1 MTSMALRC
9 HFPLRRG
16 KARLRLGIPAQLLSL
31 HGRSRVT
38 LLDLS
43 ETGARLRYQG
53 EPVRDVVIEW
63 LGYEAFGKVVRRG
76 GGELGVRFDEPI
88 AERWVL
94 DTRERLPAI
103 ARGEDHVTRY
113 AREWVRGL
121 EGPAGPGHAD
131 HRREVLGFA
140 ATARRRGLGRPP
152 SAFRSWLR
160 TARPF
165 LIGGVAIGLVVG
177 YLSIYF

>member
-43 ETGARLRYQG
+43 ETGARLRYDG
-53 EPVRDVVIEW
+53 EPVGDVVIEW
-63 LGYEAFGKVVRRG
+63 LGYEAFGKVVRRSG
-76 GGELGVRFDEPI
+76 RELGVRFDEPI

-103 ARGEDHVTRY
+103 ARGEDHLTRF
-113 AREWVRGL
+113 AREWARGL
-121 EGPAGPGHAD
+121 DLQGDSGPGD
-131 HRREVLGFA
+131 HRLTVLGYSP
-140 ATARRRGLGRPP
+140 TARRRGLRRPP
-152 SAFRSWLR
+152 SAVRTWLGA
-160 TARPF
+160 ARPF
-165 LIGGVAIGLVVG
+165 LVGGVAIGLVAG
-177 YLSIYF
+177 YLSVFF